1 MIDDSV
7 IFIAQR
13 LVRESGYN
21 LEVLNASPP
30 LGEEYSRAHQIYK
43 DACRLLVLLD
53 EKKGKDF
60 INSTWG
66 IKNDHYN

>member
-7 IFIAQR
+7 IFLARR

-21 LEVLNASPP
+21 LEMLNALPP

-43 DACRLLVLLD
+43 DSCRLLKLLD
-53 EKKGKDF
+53 EKNSDSF

-66 IKNDHYN
+66 NVKF